1 MWSLE
6 SRFKNID
13 VTKNYL
19 LNEINHNDL
28 MNEK

>member
-13 VTKNYL
+13 VTQNYL